1 MIYLDNAATTRMY
14 PEVVNAMLPY
24 LYDKYS
30 NPSSIYEFAKNNRNA
45 VEDAR
50 KTIAASIGAKK
61 NEIYFTSGGSES
73 DNWALKN
80 MVENYSHR
88 GRHIITTAIEHHA
101 ILNCCK
107 FLKTKGYRITL
118 LNVDEFGMININE
131 LKRAIRNDTV
141 LISVMAA
148 NNEIG
153 TIMPLKEIGQIA
165 HKCGI
170 LFHTDAVQA
179 YCHMPID
186 VNELGIDLLSASAH
200 KIGGPKGCGFLYV
213 RDTVKLS
220 PMIFGGAQ
228 EGNMR
233 GGTENVSGIVGM
245 ARAAQISLSKL
256 QEYQNLCGL
265 RDYMI
270 GRLTTEIPFSRLN
283 GHQVKRL
290 AGNVNVSFQ
299 FVNGESLLLML
310 DMEGVCASAGSA
322 CTTGQKDPSHVL
334 TAMGLPQEI
343 AFGTVRFTL
352 SYDTTLAQVNR
363 VIELT
368 KKLVAQMREK
378 SPQYQSLINTK

>member
-1 MIYLDNAATTRMY
+1 
-14 PEVVNAMLPY
+14 
-24 LYDKYS
+24 
-30 NPSSIYEFAKNNRNA
+30 
-45 VEDAR
+45 
-50 KTIAASIGAKK
+50 
-61 NEIYFTSGGSES
+61 
-73 DNWALKN
+73 
-80 MVENYSHR
+80 
-88 GRHIITTAIEHHA
+88 
-101 ILNCCK
+101 
-107 FLKTKGYRITL
+107 
-118 LNVDEFGMININE
+118 
-131 LKRAIRNDTV
+131 
-141 LISVMAA
+141 
-148 NNEIG
+148 
-153 TIMPLKEIGQIA
+153 
-165 HKCGI
+165 
-170 LFHTDAVQA
+170 
-179 YCHMPID
+179 
-186 VNELGIDLLSASAH
+186 
-200 KIGGPKGCGFLYV
+200 
-213 RDTVKLS
+213 
-220 PMIFGGAQ
+220 
-228 EGNMR
+228 
-233 GGTENVSGIVGM
+233 M

-352 SYDTTLAQVNR
+352 SYDTTLAQVNK

>member
-1 MIYLDNAATTRMY
+1 
-14 PEVVNAMLPY
+14 
-24 LYDKYS
+24 
-30 NPSSIYEFAKNNRNA
+30 
-45 VEDAR
+45 
-50 KTIAASIGAKK
+50 
-61 NEIYFTSGGSES
+61 
-73 DNWALKN
+73 

-322 CTTGQKDPSHVL
+322 CTTGQKNPSHVL

-352 SYDTTLAQVNR
+352 SYDTTLAQVNK